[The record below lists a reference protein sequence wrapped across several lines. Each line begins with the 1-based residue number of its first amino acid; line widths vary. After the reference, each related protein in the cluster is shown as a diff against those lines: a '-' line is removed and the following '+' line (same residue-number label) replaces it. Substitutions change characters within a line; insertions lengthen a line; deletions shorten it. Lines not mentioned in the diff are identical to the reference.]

1 MDGLQHQVK
10 RHAGMLEHGADLH
23 GELLAALAPLFQAVA
38 DSAFRV
44 LLARL
49 AENARQIID
58 TTAADTAIRAD
69 NAVRPHDALAVFE
82 REPKRAASGEGVP
95 YGVAHGGRTK
105 F

>member
-23 GELLAALAPLFQAVA
+23 GELLAALATLFQAVA

-49 AENARQIID
+49 AANARQIID
-58 TTAADTAIRAD
+58 TTADDTAMRAA
-69 NAVRPHDALAVFE
+69 NAVRPNDDFEVFDRLGFVVDMRLRAE
-82 REPKRAASGEGVP
+82 ASRVGKRWG
-95 YGVAHGGRTK
+95 
-105 F
+105 

>member
-23 GELLAALAPLFQAVA
+23 GELLAALATLFQAVA

-49 AENARQIID
+49 AANARPIID
-58 TTAADTAIRAD
+58 TTADDTAMRAD
-69 NAVRPHDALAVFE
+69 NAVRPHDAFE
-82 REPKRAASGEGVP
+82 VRSEERRSGREWCSPCGSRGYP
-95 YGVAHGGRTK
+95 HH
-105 F
+105 